1 MHDKWKRKWVFHVNM
16 LRKWHIPTSTGY
28 FAKDAEQQESE
39 DEVPTWDD
47 GGSGELRVG
56 EQLDGAQWEELEALL
71 AEFDGVLP
79 LSFV

>member
-1 MHDKWKRKWVFHVNM
+1 MFHVNM
-16 LRKWHIPTSTGY
+16 LKKWHVPTSTGY

-56 EQLDGAQWEELEALL
+56 EQLDWSTEGRT
-71 AEFDGVLP
+71 G
-79 LSFV
+79 STTC